1 MNRVCHD
8 AARLIASRAV
18 RAELGIELFA
28 DRIERRAVKAR
39 ALDAF
44 ERELLK
50 TESMNVSFSAVRWN
64 AMVERVDVL
73 ADGRMVFRFVCGR
86 EIVV

>member
-1 MNRVCHD
+1 MLQPICWEVMR
-8 AARLIASRAV
+8 
-18 RAELGIELFA
+18 EIEA
-28 DRIERRAVKAR
+28 TATKAR

-73 ADGRMVFRFVCGR
+73 PDGQMVFHFICGR
-86 EIVV
+86 EIRV

>member
-1 MNRVCHD
+1 MR
-8 AARLIASRAV
+8 
-18 RAELGIELFA
+18 EIEGRKA
-28 DRIERRAVKAR
+28 KAR
-39 ALDAF
+39 ELDAF

-73 ADGRMVFRFVCGR
+73 SDGRMSFRFVCGR
-86 EIVV
+86 EIAVET